1 MKDKTDKLKPGD
13 IIVMSRFLVNE
24 SRTLEKEV
32 LRVLLTHVTKR
43 EVRGHVLYCLGSPHK
58 VGQTWVMHPNEYAHE
73 HWRMV

>member
-1 MKDKTDKLKPGD
+1 MKDKTDKLKRGD
-13 IIVMSRFLVNE
+13 IIVMNRFMGK
-24 SRTLEKEV
+24 TIEKEV
-32 LRVLLTHVTKR
+32 LRVVVTHVTKR